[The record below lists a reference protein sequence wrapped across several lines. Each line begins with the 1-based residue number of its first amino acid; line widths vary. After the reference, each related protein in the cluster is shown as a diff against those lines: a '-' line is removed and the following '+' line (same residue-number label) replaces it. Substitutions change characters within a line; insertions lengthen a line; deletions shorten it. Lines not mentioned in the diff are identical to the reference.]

1 MRLASPSA
9 LAGSLCD
16 TLFLSEATLLG
27 RCFIVASASAE
38 GLKVRERERIV
49 FLEPQGVLKQISPA
63 G

>member
-27 RCFIVASASAE
+27 RCFIVASAE